1 MDVSANIIVSAET
14 KEKAYELIN
23 KRLTELGFEYET
35 SEREVKF
42 TEIKVT
48 LKLSKLKMIKHLFA
62 LVGAPEN
69 EIKYLSKV
77 ASVVKATAEDLLRNL
92 FNQLKGV

>member
-1 MDVSANIIVSAET
+1 MDVSANIVVSAET

-23 KRLTELGFEYET
+23 KRLTDLKLDYET
-35 SEREVKF
+35 SERDVTF

-48 LKLSKLKMIKHLFA
+48 LKLSKLKMIKHLFT

-69 EIKYLSKV
+69 EIKYLCKV
-77 ASVVKATAEDLLRNL
+77 KSVVMATARDILNNVL
-92 FNQLKGV
+92 QSIKG

>member
-1 MDVSANIIVSAET
+1 MDVTGNIIVSAET

-23 KRLTELGFEYET
+23 KRLTELGLDYET
-35 SEREVKF
+35 SERDVTF

-48 LKLSKLKMIKHLFA
+48 LKLSKIKMIKHLFTI
-62 LVGAPEN
+62 VGAPEN
-69 EIKYLSKV
+69 EIKYLARV
-77 ASVVKATAEDLLRNL
+77 ASVIKATAEDLLRNL

>member
-1 MDVSANIIVSAET
+1 MDVQGHIIVTNET
-14 KEKAYELIN
+14 KEKAYEKLQE
-23 KRLTELGFEYET
+23 RLNELGFEYET
-35 SEREVKF
+35 SEREVTF

-48 LKLSKLKMIKHLFA
+48 LKLSKLRMIKHLFT
-62 LVGAPEN
+62 LVGAPEQ

-92 FNQLKGV
+92 FQSIKGV

>member
-1 MDVSANIIVSAET
+1 MDVTGNIIVSAET

-23 KRLTELGFEYET
+23 NRLTELGLDYET
-35 SEREVKF
+35 SERDVTF

-48 LKLSKLKMIKHLFA
+48 LKLSKIKMIKHLFT

>member
-1 MDVSANIIVSAET
+1 MNVSANIIVSAET

-23 KRLTELGFEYET
+23 KRLTDLKLDYET
-35 SEREVKF
+35 SERDVTF
-42 TEIKVT
+42 TEIRVT
-48 LKLSKLKMIKHLFA
+48 LKLSKLKMIKHLFT

>member
-1 MDVSANIIVSAET
+1 
-14 KEKAYELIN
+14 
-23 KRLTELGFEYET
+23 
-35 SEREVKF
+35 
-42 TEIKVT
+42 
-48 LKLSKLKMIKHLFA
+48 MIKHLFT

-77 ASVVKATAEDLLRNL
+77 ASVIKATAEDLLRNL

>member
-23 KRLTELGFEYET
+23 KRLADLKLDYET
-35 SEREVKF
+35 SERNVTF

-48 LKLSKLKMIKHLFA
+48 LKLSKLKMIKHLFN

>member
-1 MDVSANIIVSAET
+1 MDVQGHIIVTTET
-14 KEKAYELIN
+14 KEKAYEKLQE
-23 KRLTELGFEYET
+23 RLNELGLEYET
-35 SEREVKF
+35 SEREVTF

-48 LKLSKLKMIKHLFA
+48 LKLSKLRMIKHLFT
-62 LVGAPEN
+62 LVGAPEQ

-92 FNQLKGV
+92 FQSIKGV